1 MQRPSTNKERPT
13 RRQVSAGGVA
23 YRNRNKKTEVAL
35 IRVGAELRWQLP
47 KGRVDAGESPEEA
60 ALREVR
66 EETGLD
72 AEIVCPLE
80 VTEYWYVS
88 GKGGQSV
95 RLHKFVHFYLMKY
108 VSGNTEDHDDEVE
121 DAQWVEIELAISL
134 LAFEGERKIVEKAR
148 HQLTT

>member
-1 MQRPSTNKERPT
+1 MPHSTARKTTPT

-23 YRNRNKKTEVAL
+23 YRTERGKTQVAL
-35 IRVGAELRWQLP
+35 IRVGTELRWQLP

-60 ALREVR
+60 ALREVQ
-66 EETGLD
+66 EETGLK
-72 AEIVCPLE
+72 AEIICPLE

-88 GKGGQSV
+88 GKGDKSV

-108 VSGNTEDHDDEVE
+108 LSGSTDDHDDEVE
-121 DAQWVEIELAISL
+121 DAQWVEIDQAIAV

-148 HQLTT
+148 HHLNV